1 MEFAVIQNK
10 SELTK
15 SLETDMKRVKNFEFG
30 KDVPGVL
37 HLLLT
42 LTLDKKRIFP
52 LKISLVSVTK
62 SAEKQNRLFL
72 MLPNK
77 MRLFVWSIFRD

>member
-37 HLLLT
+37 HLLLA

-62 SAEKQNRLFL
+62 SAEKQKTVSDVTKQNAVVCMEHF
-72 MLPNK
+72 
-77 MRLFVWSIFRD
+77 